1 MDFKNVVY
9 MAGFVLSY
17 MYAYGMYN
25 KLQYIR
31 NFKVL
36 HLHYDRNFNFKLNF
50 WFWNIKLKAGR
61 QICIEQKKYQNKYKT
76 TFV

>member
-17 MYAYGMYN
+17 MYAYGMYT

-50 WFWNIKLKAGR
+50 
-61 QICIEQKKYQNKYKT
+61 
-76 TFV
+76 